1 MQLLTRF
8 YIKLIFA
15 TLTMLISNVA
25 YPHSD
30 FVWRKLMATEKLPTD
45 EIRCSHQDKMGFVW
59 FGTNNGL
66 FRYDGF
72 HVKAYRNT
80 EQNPFLLSSKTVTC
94 LADDGNT
101 TLWIGTKKGLN
112 RMDMRTGYTRA
123 YHFDDF
129 DNSDAVNKLLFTNGT
144 LWVGTEGGLYR
155 YDSKDDSFELLCD
168 QRGNS
173 KVPHA
178 SVTSIYQKRPGFLW
192 VGTWDRGL
200 YRYDI
205 NKSKWY
211 ELPPFN
217 PRHSAQAIY
226 EDEKGILWVGTW
238 DSGLY
243 KIMNPYAT
251 NVPLKFV
258 NFNIS
263 NTQGGLNSNIVWN
276 IAYDSQTNK
285 LWLGTPKGLSMLD
298 TYNGKDIV
306 SLLPSDKEPE

>member
-25 YPHSD
+25 YSHSD

-178 SVTSIYQKRPGFLW
+178 SVTSIYQ
-192 VGTWDRGL
+192 
-200 YRYDI
+200 
-205 NKSKWY
+205 
-211 ELPPFN
+211 
-217 PRHSAQAIY
+217 
-226 EDEKGILWVGTW
+226 
-238 DSGLY
+238 
-243 KIMNPYAT
+243 
-251 NVPLKFV
+251 
-258 NFNIS
+258 
-263 NTQGGLNSNIVWN
+263 
-276 IAYDSQTNK
+276 
-285 LWLGTPKGLSMLD
+285 
-298 TYNGKDIV
+298 
-306 SLLPSDKEPE
+306 

>member
-129 DNSDAVNKLLFTNGT
+129 DNSDAVNKL
-144 LWVGTEGGLYR
+144 
-155 YDSKDDSFELLCD
+155 S
-168 QRGNS
+168 
-173 KVPHA
+173 
-178 SVTSIYQKRPGFLW
+178 
-192 VGTWDRGL
+192 
-200 YRYDI
+200 
-205 NKSKWY
+205 
-211 ELPPFN
+211 
-217 PRHSAQAIY
+217 
-226 EDEKGILWVGTW
+226 
-238 DSGLY
+238 
-243 KIMNPYAT
+243 
-251 NVPLKFV
+251 
-258 NFNIS
+258 
-263 NTQGGLNSNIVWN
+263 
-276 IAYDSQTNK
+276 
-285 LWLGTPKGLSMLD
+285 
-298 TYNGKDIV
+298 
-306 SLLPSDKEPE
+306 